1 MAGAVAADY
10 RLSPFP
16 CRKTA
21 HHAASSTSS
30 SARMGT
36 ASPCAGAVTPMQTAW
51 TAPTRRTAALEVTA
65 VLRGSLGAD
74 CFPPPCPCVSCV
86 PLWVEALPYVC
97 VSTALPSSR
106 ACTHTYLSPRE
117 PPAML
122 EIGIVAPDRCFG
134 SQAALAD
141 MSSPP
146 PCCHSSHVSPGRVP
160 VQQHTVQAPG
170 LEVRWG
176 G

>member
-1 MAGAVAADY
+1 MPVILHHQAGAESLVLGAIMGREAAMAGAVAADH
-10 RLSPFP
+10 RPSPFP

-36 ASPCAGAVTPMQTAW
+36 ASPCAGAVTLMQTAW

-65 VLRGSLGAD
+65 VLHGSLGAG
-74 CFPPPCPCVSCV
+74 CLPPHALVSPV
-86 PLWVEALPYVC
+86 SPLWVEALPYVC
-97 VSTALPSSR
+97 VSTALPSPR

-122 EIGIVAPDRCFG
+122 EIRIVAPDHCGPRPVFWQPG
-134 SQAALAD
+134 ST
-141 MSSPP
+141 
-146 PCCHSSHVSPGRVP
+146 G
-160 VQQHTVQAPG
+160 
-170 LEVRWG
+170 
-176 G
+176 